1 MYIAYSIKKGMEYA
15 TLTSSVRD
23 GEKIRKGKSVN
34 LGRVLDKERG
44 IFRSRERGV
53 YTYNLETDQY
63 GVAPADFVEPAKR
76 RKGKYIKDGRKKRS
90 LLVLQFGDIFF
101 MTVLSAGLE
110 SLKR

>member
-53 YTYNLETDQY
+53 YTYNLN
-63 GVAPADFVEPAKR
+63 P
-76 RKGKYIKDGRKKRS
+76 
-90 LLVLQFGDIFF
+90 
-101 MTVLSAGLE
+101 
-110 SLKR
+110 